1 MLIDPWNL
9 THPARIV
16 LLAMAI
22 GVGAL
27 IVTVWQLPADMNL
40 RAVTTAFNVG
50 AFTLLIL
57 PSLTIIGHWLQVDEL
72 VRMEKRPRRY
82 RQVADTPEYPD
93 IYYIIADGYP
103 SNGQLLRDYGYNNTA
118 FTDALET
125 LGFFV
130 AYDSKSNYG
139 ATLNSLSSSL
149 NMRYVTENTAADK
162 VDDLVYLRSL
172 IADSEVARVLME
184 RGYTYVYMLSGFLL
198 PSRIADLNLDFFE
211 DGVKKYHSQSRNPAA
226 DSRVYKEPFYPL
238 LLNTTLLRLVSGD
251 LQPLLLDAGGGGG
264 HPYVWSDTRRFF
276 ATLESL
282 KRIPDIPEATFTF
295 AHLIEP
301 HEPVQL
307 KRNGEK
313 LAEPTSRPEPAQ
325 FFAELELINE
335 HLLKMLSDIL
345 EKSTT
350 PPIIILQADHGT
362 NLGRVFTDDGRLTH
376 FEILNAFHLPAERPH
391 ALTSDISPINT
402 FRVILNTY
410 YGMEY
415 EELDVRHFD
424 IPKGYDAPFMQIDV
438 TEQFR

>member
-1 MLIDPWNL
+1 MKTIYPWLLSGFPILHLYSENLGAVRDEEVFPATLASLAITTVVFFAFRSLIKSRAKSALMTALVVSVFLSYGHCVMLIDPWNL

-211 DGVKKYHSQSRNPAA
+211 DAVKKYHSQSRNPAA

-264 HPYVWSDTRRFF
+264 GGAPLR
-276 ATLESL
+276 LE
-282 KRIPDIPEATFTF
+282 
-295 AHLIEP
+295 
-301 HEPVQL
+301 
-307 KRNGEK
+307 
-313 LAEPTSRPEPAQ
+313 
-325 FFAELELINE
+325 
-335 HLLKMLSDIL
+335 
-345 EKSTT
+345 
-350 PPIIILQADHGT
+350 
-362 NLGRVFTDDGRLTH
+362 
-376 FEILNAFHLPAERPH
+376 
-391 ALTSDISPINT
+391 
-402 FRVILNTY
+402 
-410 YGMEY
+410 
-415 EELDVRHFD
+415 
-424 IPKGYDAPFMQIDV
+424 
-438 TEQFR
+438 